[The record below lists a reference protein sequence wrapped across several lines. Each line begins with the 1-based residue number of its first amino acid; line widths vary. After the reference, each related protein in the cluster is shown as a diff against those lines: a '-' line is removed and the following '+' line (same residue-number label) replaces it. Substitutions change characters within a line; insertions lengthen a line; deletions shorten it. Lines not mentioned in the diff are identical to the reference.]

1 MMSGPETNTPPV
13 RSKAMATMIR
23 PSWLKCFRSLSTT
36 LPTSP
41 RPRPSISTVPVGTT
55 PEMDRLY
62 EALLTLETK
71 EECRAFLSDLC
82 TIKEAQEMAR
92 RLRVAQLL
100 DAGINYLEIGRQTTV
115 SAATISRVNR
125 ALRYGAEGYRLVLDR
140 LPGKEAADADT

>member
-1 MMSGPETNTPPV
+1 
-13 RSKAMATMIR
+13 MARTE
-23 PSWLKCFRSLSTT
+23 P
-36 LPTSP
+36 
-41 RPRPSISTVPVGTT
+41 

-62 EALLTLETK
+62 EALLTLKTK

-92 RLRVAQLL
+92 RLQVAQLL
-100 DAGINYLEIGRQTTV
+100 DAGTNYMEIGRQTTV